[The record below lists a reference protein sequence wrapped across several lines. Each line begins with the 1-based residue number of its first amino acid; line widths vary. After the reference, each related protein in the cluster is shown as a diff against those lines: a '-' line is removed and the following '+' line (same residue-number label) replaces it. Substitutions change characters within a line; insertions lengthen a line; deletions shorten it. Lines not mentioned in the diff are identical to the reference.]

1 MHVMYDLLLRL
12 TDAAVVSR
20 DGSIFFTDASYK
32 YSLEDHILDV
42 IEGRPH
48 GRLLKYDPKTRSTI
62 TLLDNLYFAN
72 GVALSSNED
81 FLVFCETT
89 MYTLALFLQ
98 HEFGITF
105 AFLFIVLF
113 DGFAYEVCG
122 ICFLILLGKGSVP
135 TLLVKG

>member
-1 MHVMYDLLLRL
+1 MLYDLFLRL
-12 TDAAVVSR
+12 TDAAIVSR

-32 YSLEDHILDV
+32 YSFEDHILDI
-42 IEGRPH
+42 IEARPH

-72 GVALSSNED
+72 GVALSGNED

-98 HEFGITF
+98 HGFGITF

-113 DGFAYEVCG
+113 NGFA
-122 ICFLILLGKGSVP
+122 
-135 TLLVKG
+135 